1 MAAITIEFTEEELAE
16 LAAEAGERDV
26 AVDRLAYDVLMEG
39 VAVRRRERGFT
50 PPSD

>member
-1 MAAITIEFTEEELAE
+1 MAVIAIEFTEEELAE
-16 LAAEAGERDV
+16 LAAEAQERGI
-26 AVDRLAYDVLMEG
+26 AVDRLAHDVLMEG

>member
-16 LAAEAGERDV
+16 LAAEAQERDV
-26 AVDRLAYDVLMEG
+26 AVDRLAHDVLMEG
-39 VAVRRRERGFT
+39 VAVRRRGFT